1 MPKGAMRILQAE
13 QVQKAY
19 HERRRQQ
26 EEERLRAKG
35 NGKGKGKGKE
45 ADGATVEKEE
55 LRMRPGERARDFNR

>member
-19 HERRRQQ
+19 HERRKQQ
-26 EEERLRAKG
+26 EEEKLRAKG
-35 NGKGKGKGKE
+35 NVKGKGKE
-45 ADGATVEKEE
+45 ADGAGVEKEE